1 MENQTLFEGGD
12 VARKLRGRPRKE
24 NGEVADRMFVIRMTG
39 GELAELDALAKR
51 EGLTK
56 AAFIK
61 KSIRA
66 FANGVWANNE

>member
-1 MENQTLFEGGD
+1 MNNQTLFEGGN

-56 AAFIK
+56 AAFVK
-61 KSIRA
+61 RCVRA
-66 FANGVWANNE
+66 YTNCEKGDI

>member
-1 MENQTLFEGGD
+1 MNNQTLFESVD
-12 VARKLRGRPRKE
+12 VARKLRGRPRKKD
-24 NGEVADRMFVIRMTG
+24 GEVADRMFVIRMTS

-56 AAFIK
+56 AAFVK

-66 FANGVWANNE
+66 FSNAVLVNNE

>member
-1 MENQTLFEGGD
+1 MSNQTLFESGD

-24 NGEVADRMFVIRMTG
+24 HGDVADRMFDIRLTS

-56 AAFIK
+56 AAFVK
-61 KSIRA
+61 RCVRA
-66 FANGVWANNE
+66 YTNCEKGDI